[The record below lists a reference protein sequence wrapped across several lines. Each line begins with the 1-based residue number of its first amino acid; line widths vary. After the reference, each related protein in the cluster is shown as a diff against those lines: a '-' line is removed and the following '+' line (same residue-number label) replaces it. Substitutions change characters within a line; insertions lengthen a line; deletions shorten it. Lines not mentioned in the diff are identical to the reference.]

1 MYCPSTLA
9 QETKETLDS
18 RKWRTRSGYTP
29 WLELPLGPHQLKS
42 AQQIGPSFWDRG
54 LWFVS
59 LVQTSTNQRDMSLRH
74 LRQMVLPPRC
84 CVQAIANS
92 CSAAGSVVTSDLT
105 SDLRKAGSSLWAN
118 APHLNYAVAT
128 RDRLQKREPGNMIK
142 VSFCHKSRGSP
153 RVGSFWWWCPFF
165 FYVTK
170 PPLSTLGSFPLLS
183 TWKVPQSWRPRTLG
197 ARQGRHQKGKLAG
210 RSNGDLKDVLSL
222 V

>member
-29 WLELPLGPHQLKS
+29 WLELPLGPYQLRS

-92 CSAAGSVVTSDLT
+92 CSAAGSVVTSDL
-105 SDLRKAGSSLWAN
+105 RKAGSSLWAN

-165 FYVTK
+165 FMLRSHRSQLWVHF
-170 PPLSTLGSFPLLS
+170 PSSQLGRCHSH
-183 TWKVPQSWRPRTLG
+183 G
-197 ARQGRHQKGKLAG
+197 ARELWARGRVDIRRGNRRGG
-210 RSNGDLKDVLSL
+210 RMGISKMYYP
-222 V
+222 